1 MIKILHHDDGKEKF
15 QSHELYMK
23 EDGFFHSDEVEGLW
37 SLNPFNVY
45 GYGSSREE
53 AFEDFKKK
61 LEAVMKE
68 LQDQTCKIISIDSL
82 DMLNDVVEVDCM
94 GKPIDT
100 K

>member
-1 MIKILHHDDGKEKF
+1 MIKLNYHNDGKEKY
-15 QSHELYMK
+15 QSHEIHMK
-23 EDGFFHSDEVEGLW
+23 EYEFFHSDDVDVW

-61 LEAVMKE
+61 LEVVMKE
-68 LQDQTCKIISIDSL
+68 LQDQCCRIISIDSL

-94 GKPIDT
+94 GNPINT